1 MPCII
6 GMHLN
11 YYADVTFASLSHVE
25 LRFSPKRNSNVLS
38 VTFLAGAVKPARAV
52 PARDLALLGQRPP
65 RAPAGRLRCK
75 RDQNQPWPPD
85 SC

>member
-1 MPCII
+1 MCFLPKE
-6 GMHLN
+6 
-11 YYADVTFASLSHVE
+11 VTLSHVA
-25 LRFSPKRNSNVLS
+25 LRFSPKGNSNFLS
-38 VTFLAGAVKPARAV
+38 VTFFPGAVKPARAV

-75 RDQNQPWPPD
+75 RDQNQPWPTD